1 MLVPVELKNYIDLYY
16 IMSQNTERRLI
27 ESDTFGNLIPEID
40 KNVANKGLESGVK
53 RDKNQCSG
61 I

>member
-1 MLVPVELKNYIDLYY
+1 
-16 IMSQNTERRLI
+16 MSQNTERRLI